1 MRAQVLLLAVA
12 LPTTALVHTPV
23 ASAQTQVPPATPVP
37 ARAPLPAA
45 QATPADGAVPQ
56 SADTSG
62 YTLADALHA
71 MRAEHPLLKSA
82 AFAIRAARADQQ
94 QAGLWTN
101 PSLGASYT
109 KGVRRSSYDDT
120 GYVTYGLTQQLEL
133 TGAPSARARAAGL
146 LAQAATSDRAALDV
160 SMSLDVESAL
170 IAAAAVQQ
178 KLALVDSA
186 LTLLQQAARIVDQRV
201 AAGAAPRYDANRIGV
216 TVAMAEADR
225 ESTAAELVRAR
236 AELHAMIGPGVQ
248 RLVGAPSFPLD
259 SETPLRPPEQLLALV
274 LARRPDLEAAR
285 QRAASAEQTIAAS
298 RRTIWTG
305 VGVNVAGGFG
315 AAPGQQ
321 DVGVGLSV
329 PLPAINRGQGLVS
342 GAQARA
348 QQASTFADAVRITAQ
363 LRIAGM
369 HSEVL
374 ARRAALAGYRART
387 AASGDEMLSEA
398 QAGYLAGRFS
408 VLELADAYGAWR
420 EARLRAVDLA
430 AATRQAEVELSR
442 EVGVPLREA
451 R

>member
-1 MRAQVLLLAVA
+1 MRAA
-12 LPTTALVHTPV
+12 
-23 ASAQTQVPPATPVP
+23 
-37 ARAPLPAA
+37 
-45 QATPADGAVPQ
+45 
-56 SADTSG
+56 
-62 YTLADALHA
+62 
-71 MRAEHPLLKSA
+71 HPLLKSA
-82 AFAIRAARADQQ
+82 DFAIRAARADQQ

-146 LAQAATSDRAALDV
+146 LAQATTSDRAALDV
-160 SMSLDVESAL
+160 SMSLDLESAL
-170 IAAAAVQQ
+170 IAAVAVQQ
-178 KLALVDSA
+178 RLAFIDSA
-186 LTLLQQAARIVDQRV
+186 LALLQQAAHIVDQRV

-216 TVAMAEADR
+216 TIALAEADR
-225 ESTAAELVRAR
+225 QSAFADYARAL
-236 AELHAMIGPGVQ
+236 AELHATIGPGVQ
-248 RLVGAPSFPLD
+248 TLVGPPSFSLD
-259 SETPLRPPEQLLALV
+259 SESPLRSPEQLLELV

-285 QRAASAEQTIAAS
+285 QRAASATQTIAAS
-298 RRTIWTG
+298 KRTVWSG
-305 VGVNVAGGFG
+305 LGVNVAGGFG

-329 PLPAINRGQGLVS
+329 PLPVINHGQGLIS
-342 GAQARA
+342 GAEARA
-348 QQASTFADAVRITAQ
+348 QQAGTYADAVRITAQ

-369 HSEVL
+369 HAEVL

-387 AASGDEMLSEA
+387 AASGDEMLGEA

-420 EARLRAVDLA
+420 DARLRAVDLA
-430 AATRQAEVELSR
+430 AAVRQAEVELGR
-442 EVGVPLREA
+442 EVGVPLREV